1 MINSSLAAIIGL
13 ALAIVLIIKKIS
25 PVYSLMIGALAGG
38 FLGCGSLVGT
48 VSEMFEGVKSIT
60 PAILRILAAGV
71 LSGALIRSRAAESIA
86 ESIVRRLGPRFVF
99 LSLALATMILCA
111 VGVFVDVAVI
121 TVAPVALA
129 LASRLGLS
137 RGKVL
142 LALIGGGKCGNIMSP
157 NPNTIIAAENYG
169 APLSSVMAAGII
181 PALIGLLVT
190 VYIIVPL
197 LPSGKARAAGI
208 AGSEG
213 MAGSEGI
220 VGSEGIAGSEGM
232 AGSKG
237 MAGSEETVGFE
248 GTACSEGIAG
258 EKLPSFLASIAGPLF
273 TIALLSLR
281 PLFGIV
287 IDPMIALPL
296 GGIVTLAATRSLN
309 ITSESIEYGLS
320 KMAPVALLLIG
331 TGTIAGV
338 ISASDMKDV
347 VISWLTGWNVSGMFM
362 APLSSILMSAAT
374 ASTTAGA
381 TIASASFS
389 DAILETG
396 LAGLWGAALTN
407 AGATVLDHLSH
418 GSFFHASAG
427 SVSMPFKERLSLIP
441 FESLIG
447 LTLTLT
453 TILCAVIGNIAG
465 LC

>member
-213 MAGSEGI
+213 TAGSEEMAGSEGI
-220 VGSEGIAGSEGM
+220 V
-232 AGSKG
+232 
-237 MAGSEETVGFE
+237 
-248 GTACSEGIAG
+248 G

-407 AGATVLDHLSH
+407 AGATVLDHLPH

-441 FESLIG
+441 FESLVG

>member
-197 LPSGKARAAGI
+197 LPSGKARAAG
-208 AGSEG
+208 
-213 MAGSEGI
+213 MAGSEGT
-220 VGSEGIAGSEGM
+220 VGSEGM
-232 AGSKG
+232 
-237 MAGSEETVGFE
+237 
-248 GTACSEGIAG
+248 AG

-407 AGATVLDHLSH
+407 AGATVLDHLPH

-441 FESLIG
+441 FESLVG

>member
-208 AGSEG
+208 AASKGT
-213 MAGSEGI
+213 AGSE
-220 VGSEGIAGSEGM
+220 VIAGSEG
-232 AGSKG
+232 
-237 MAGSEETVGFE
+237 T
-248 GTACSEGIAG
+248 AG

-407 AGATVLDHLSH
+407 AGATVLDHLPH

>member
-208 AGSEG
+208 A
-213 MAGSEGI
+213 ASEGI
-220 VGSEGIAGSEGM
+220 VGSEGTAGSEGIAGSEVIVGSEGTAGSEGM
-232 AGSKG
+232 
-237 MAGSEETVGFE
+237 
-248 GTACSEGIAG
+248 AG

-320 KMAPVALLLIG
+320 KMSPVALLLIG

-407 AGATVLDHLSH
+407 AGATVLDHLPH

-441 FESLIG
+441 FESLVG

>member
-197 LPSGKARAAGI
+197 LPSGKARAAG
-208 AGSEG
+208 
-213 MAGSEGI
+213 MAAPEGI
-220 VGSEGIAGSEGM
+220 VGSEG
-232 AGSKG
+232 KV
-237 MAGSEETVGFE
+237 GSEEIAG
-248 GTACSEGIAG
+248 SEGIAG

-296 GGIVTLAATRSLN
+296 GGIVTLAATRSLHT
-309 ITSESIEYGLS
+309 TSESIEYGLS
-320 KMAPVALLLIG
+320 KMSPVALLLIG

-407 AGATVLDHLSH
+407 AGATVLDHLPH

-441 FESLIG
+441 FESLVG
-447 LTLTLT
+447 LTLTLA

-465 LC
+465 IC

>member
-208 AGSEG
+208 AASKGT
-213 MAGSEGI
+213 
-220 VGSEGIAGSEGM
+220 AGSEGM
-232 AGSKG
+232 AG
-237 MAGSEETVGFE
+237 
-248 GTACSEGIAG
+248 SEGIAG

-407 AGATVLDHLSH
+407 AGATVLDHLPH

>member
-208 AGSEG
+208 ASSEG
-213 MAGSEGI
+213 AA
-220 VGSEGIAGSEGM
+220 GSEGIAGSEGM
-232 AGSKG
+232 AGSEG
-237 MAGSEETVGFE
+237 TVGSEGTAGSEG
-248 GTACSEGIAG
+248 AAG

-407 AGATVLDHLSH
+407 AGATVLDHLPH

-441 FESLIG
+441 FESLVG

>member
-197 LPSGKARAAGI
+197 LPSGKARAAGT
-208 AGSEG
+208 
-213 MAGSEGI
+213 AGSEGI
-220 VGSEGIAGSEGM
+220 VGSEGTVGSEGIAGSEG
-232 AGSKG
+232 
-237 MAGSEETVGFE
+237 T
-248 GTACSEGIAG
+248 AG

-407 AGATVLDHLSH
+407 AGATVLDHLPH

>member
-208 AGSEG
+208 ASSEG
-213 MAGSEGI
+213 AA
-220 VGSEGIAGSEGM
+220 GSEGIAGSEG
-232 AGSKG
+232 
-237 MAGSEETVGFE
+237 T
-248 GTACSEGIAG
+248 AG

-320 KMAPVALLLIG
+320 KMSPVALLLIG

-407 AGATVLDHLSH
+407 AGATVLDHLPH

-441 FESLIG
+441 FESLVG

-453 TILCAVIGNIAG
+453 AILCAVIGNIAG

>member
-197 LPSGKARAAGI
+197 LPSGKARAAGT
-208 AGSEG
+208 A
-213 MAGSEGI
+213 
-220 VGSEGIAGSEGM
+220 GSEGIAGSEGTV
-232 AGSKG
+232 
-237 MAGSEETVGFE
+237 GSEGM
-248 GTACSEGIAG
+248 AG

-407 AGATVLDHLSH
+407 AGATVLDHLPH

-453 TILCAVIGNIAG
+453 TILCAVIGNLAG

>member
-169 APLSSVMAAGII
+169 APLSSVMAAGIV

-213 MAGSEGI
+213 T
-220 VGSEGIAGSEGM
+220 

-237 MAGSEETVGFE
+237 MAGSE
-248 GTACSEGIAG
+248 GTAGSEGIAG

-407 AGATVLDHLSH
+407 AGATVLDHLPH

-441 FESLIG
+441 FESLVG

>member
-197 LPSGKARAAGI
+197 LPSGKARAAGT
-208 AGSEG
+208 
-213 MAGSEGI
+213 AGSEGI

-232 AGSKG
+232 AG
-237 MAGSEETVGFE
+237 
-248 GTACSEGIAG
+248 SEGIAG

-407 AGATVLDHLSH
+407 AGATVLDHLPH

>member
-197 LPSGKARAAGI
+197 FPSGKARAAGI

-220 VGSEGIAGSEGM
+220 VGSEG
-232 AGSKG
+232 
-237 MAGSEETVGFE
+237 T
-248 GTACSEGIAG
+248 AG

-407 AGATVLDHLSH
+407 AGATVLDHLPH

-453 TILCAVIGNIAG
+453 TILCAVIGNITG

>member
-213 MAGSEGI
+213 TAGSEGMA
-220 VGSEGIAGSEGM
+220 GSEGIAGSEG
-232 AGSKG
+232 
-237 MAGSEETVGFE
+237 T
-248 GTACSEGIAG
+248 AG

-407 AGATVLDHLSH
+407 AGATVLDHLPH

>member
-213 MAGSEGI
+213 I
-220 VGSEGIAGSEGM
+220 VGSEGIACSG
-232 AGSKG
+232 
-237 MAGSEETVGFE
+237 
-248 GTACSEGIAG
+248 GTAG

-320 KMAPVALLLIG
+320 KMSPVALLLIG

-407 AGATVLDHLSH
+407 AGATVLDHLPH

-441 FESLIG
+441 FESLVG

>member
-197 LPSGKARAAGI
+197 LPSGKARAAG
-208 AGSEG
+208 
-213 MAGSEGI
+213 MAGSEGT
-220 VGSEGIAGSEGM
+220 AG
-232 AGSKG
+232 
-237 MAGSEETVGFE
+237 
-248 GTACSEGIAG
+248 SEGIAG

-407 AGATVLDHLSH
+407 AGATVLDHLPH

-441 FESLIG
+441 FESLVG

>member
-213 MAGSEGI
+213 TAGSEGMAGSEGTAGSEGI
-220 VGSEGIAGSEGM
+220 VGSEG
-232 AGSKG
+232 
-237 MAGSEETVGFE
+237 T
-248 GTACSEGIAG
+248 AG

-407 AGATVLDHLSH
+407 AGATVLDHLPH

>member
-197 LPSGKARAAGI
+197 LPSGKARAAGMAGSEGT

-220 VGSEGIAGSEGM
+220 AGSEG
-232 AGSKG
+232 
-237 MAGSEETVGFE
+237 T
-248 GTACSEGIAG
+248 AG

-407 AGATVLDHLSH
+407 AGATVLDHLPH

-441 FESLIG
+441 FESLVG

>member
-197 LPSGKARAAGI
+197 LPSGKARAVGI

-213 MAGSEGI
+213 T
-220 VGSEGIAGSEGM
+220 AGSEGM
-232 AGSKG
+232 
-237 MAGSEETVGFE
+237 
-248 GTACSEGIAG
+248 AG

-407 AGATVLDHLSH
+407 AGATVLDHLPH

>member
-208 AGSEG
+208 ASSEG
-213 MAGSEGI
+213 AA
-220 VGSEGIAGSEGM
+220 GSEGIAGSEGM
-232 AGSKG
+232 AGSEG
-237 MAGSEETVGFE
+237 TAASEGIAGSE
-248 GTACSEGIAG
+248 GTAG

-407 AGATVLDHLSH
+407 AGATVLDHLPH

>member
-208 AGSEG
+208 ASPEGTAGSEG

-220 VGSEGIAGSEGM
+220 VGSEG
-232 AGSKG
+232 
-237 MAGSEETVGFE
+237 T
-248 GTACSEGIAG
+248 AG

-407 AGATVLDHLSH
+407 AGATVLDHLPH

-441 FESLIG
+441 FESLVG

>member
-208 AGSEG
+208 ASPEGTAGSEG
-213 MAGSEGI
+213 MAGSEG
-220 VGSEGIAGSEGM
+220 
-232 AGSKG
+232 
-237 MAGSEETVGFE
+237 T
-248 GTACSEGIAG
+248 AG

-407 AGATVLDHLSH
+407 AGATVLDHLPH

>member
-213 MAGSEGI
+213 TTGSEGMA
-220 VGSEGIAGSEGM
+220 GSEGIAGSEG
-232 AGSKG
+232 
-237 MAGSEETVGFE
+237 T
-248 GTACSEGIAG
+248 AG

-320 KMAPVALLLIG
+320 KMSPVALLLIG

-407 AGATVLDHLSH
+407 AGATVLDHLPH

-441 FESLIG
+441 FESLVG

>member
-213 MAGSEGI
+213 MAGSEGTA
-220 VGSEGIAGSEGM
+220 GSEGIAGSEGM
-232 AGSKG
+232 AG
-237 MAGSEETVGFE
+237 
-248 GTACSEGIAG
+248 SEGIAG

-407 AGATVLDHLSH
+407 AGATVLDHLPH

>member
-208 AGSEG
+208 ASPEGTAGSEG
-213 MAGSEGI
+213 MAGSEGT
-220 VGSEGIAGSEGM
+220 AGSEG
-232 AGSKG
+232 A
-237 MAGSEETVGFE
+237 
-248 GTACSEGIAG
+248 AG

-407 AGATVLDHLSH
+407 AGATVLDHLPH

>member
-197 LPSGKARAAGI
+197 LPSGKARAAGT
-208 AGSEG
+208 
-213 MAGSEGI
+213 AGSEGI
-220 VGSEGIAGSEGM
+220 VGSEGIAGSEG
-232 AGSKG
+232 A
-237 MAGSEETVGFE
+237 AGSEGIAGSE
-248 GTACSEGIAG
+248 GAAGSEGIAG

-407 AGATVLDHLSH
+407 AGATVLDHLPH

-441 FESLIG
+441 FESLVG

>member
-208 AGSEG
+208 AASKGTAGSEG
-213 MAGSEGI
+213 MAGSEGT
-220 VGSEGIAGSEGM
+220 AGSEG
-232 AGSKG
+232 A
-237 MAGSEETVGFE
+237 
-248 GTACSEGIAG
+248 AG

-407 AGATVLDHLSH
+407 AGATVLDHLPH

-453 TILCAVIGNIAG
+453 TILCAVIGNITG

>member
-197 LPSGKARAAGI
+197 LPSGKARAAGT
-208 AGSEG
+208 AGSEGTTGSEG
-213 MAGSEGI
+213 MAGSEGTA
-220 VGSEGIAGSEGM
+220 GSEGIAGSEG
-232 AGSKG
+232 
-237 MAGSEETVGFE
+237 T
-248 GTACSEGIAG
+248 AG

-407 AGATVLDHLSH
+407 AGATVLDHLPH

-441 FESLIG
+441 FESLVG